1 MIKVRINK
9 ASNKCG
15 GSTELV
21 VMTEGGNVFAGQTA
35 DIPIDYIEPTLNA
48 YYDELERL
56 FPEHGSKFRAFQPL
70 GSVGKKAKSGD
81 IDLAVDVR
89 ALFPDGE
96 VNPEDIKSWN
106 LSPDEWKAQVEKLTK
121 RARTSTLPQLGWK
134 AFLQLLA
141 KYINNNK

>member
-56 FPEHGSKFRAFQPL
+56 FPERS
-70 GSVGKKAKSGD
+70 
-81 IDLAVDVR
+81 
-89 ALFPDGE
+89 
-96 VNPEDIKSWN
+96 PEI
-106 LSPDEWKAQVEKLTK
+106 
-121 RARTSTLPQLGWK
+121 STL
-134 AFLQLLA
+134 LLMFEHCSPME
-141 KYINNNK
+141 K